1 MKISVLILTY
11 NEEIHIK
18 RCIESAKKITK
29 SIYVIDSYSSDKTEE
44 IAISLGAKVLKR
56 RFDSHSVQFNWGL
69 QQIEKCDWVVRLDA
83 DEFFDSILSDN
94 ILSAISED
102 NDNFNG
108 YAFKRNI
115 KFLGKKIKYGGLFP
129 IEIVRMFRYGYGK
142 VEPRLMD
149 EHIIINGK
157 CKILDGELIDD
168 NKNSLSWWIAKH
180 NKYSSL
186 EALELLSNY
195 NKNNKSKLFGNTAK
209 RRKLKT
215 FYSKMPLQFRAISY
229 FTYRYFLRF
238 GFMDGF
244 HGFLF
249 HFYQGLWYRLLVDS
263 KFQLLIKSKDNSL
276 ETYSKILDLEL
287 EIIESKFSNY
297 DNSI

>member
-29 SIYVIDSYSSDKTEE
+29 SIYVIDSYSSDKTAE
-44 IAISLGAKVLKR
+44 IALSLGAKVLKR

-83 DEFFDSILSDN
+83 DEFFDSILSNN

-195 NKNNKSKLFGNTAK
+195 NKNNKPKLSGNTAK

-215 FYSKMPLQFRAISY
+215 FYSKMPLQLRAISY

-244 HGFLF
+244 NGFLF